1 MTVFFCIYPITLKG
15 IVYKNKNSVTHP
27 HVITN
32 PYDFQHT
39 KNTYFFKNVST
50 DLANGI

>member
-32 PYDFQHT
+32 PYDFHSSVEHT
-39 KNTYFFKNVST
+39 KNTYLFKNVST
-50 DLANGI
+50 D